1 MRSRF
6 VRALFARRC
15 EGQKCLFPSS
25 KEGRKKLLFRVY
37 KNAKLT
43 SRQKR
48 GWTRDLFFPP
58 QRIFSS
64 SSKSSTSTTTCRQHQ
79 LLYSTTATVAFT
91 TRLRRRRGLR
101 FRNKDEA
108 RRPRTL
114 VLRVLLVP
122 LFLSQEEEGLLYRG
136 RVAVVMLLLLLLLAR
151 ERRILRTT
159 ASTPTL
165 A

>member
-1 MRSRF
+1 MRFSLED
-6 VRALFARRC
+6 VRDKSAC
-15 EGQKCLFPSS
+15 SPPQKKDAKNYCL
-25 KEGRKKLLFRVY
+25 GCI
-37 KNAKLT
+37 KNHKLT

-58 QRIFSS
+58 QRLFSS
-64 SSKSSTSTTTCRQHQ
+64 SSKASTSTTTCRQHQ
-79 LLYSTTATVAFT
+79 LLYSTTTTVAFT

-114 VLRVLLVP
+114 ALRVLRVP
-122 LFLSQEEEGLLYRG
+122 LFLSKEEEGLRLYRG
-136 RVAVVMLLLLLLLAR
+136 RVAVVMLLLLLLLLAR